1 MQLGTTNFFVNKE
14 WKCLLCQ
21 HVIVF
26 SGGLYW
32 FSFSTYLSATAKQNE
47 KYNHGQINF
56 VKSIRQF
63 IILFKVF
70 TPISI
75 NLKPSD
81 KKDETIKWG

>member
-1 MQLGTTNFFVNKE
+1 MFAVSACYCIQWGIILIFFFNIPICY
-14 WKCLLCQ
+14 WK
-21 HVIVF
+21 
-26 SGGLYW
+26 
-32 FSFSTYLSATAKQNE
+32 KQNE

>member
-1 MQLGTTNFFVNKE
+1 M
-14 WKCLLCQ
+14 LLYSVGDYIDFLFQ
-21 HVIVF
+21 H
-26 SGGLYW
+26 
-32 FSFSTYLSATAKQNE
+32 TYLLLKKQNE

-81 KKDETIKWG
+81 KKDETIK